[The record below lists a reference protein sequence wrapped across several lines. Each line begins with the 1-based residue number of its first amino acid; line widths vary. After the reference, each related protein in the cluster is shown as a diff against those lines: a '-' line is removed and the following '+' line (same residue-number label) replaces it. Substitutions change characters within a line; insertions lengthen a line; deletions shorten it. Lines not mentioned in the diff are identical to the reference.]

1 MSKLKIETKKHN
13 KFLILFLFIS
23 IMIGILI
30 YKNVNTLLSL
40 IIPGYENNF
49 ICENHKLIAT
59 QVEYEIPA
67 AKNIGKG
74 MILKVERWGNFS
86 YSYSSIGK
94 SIDTNKCE
102 AASAVTPDDEGVIL
116 SINNNLNSGPKRV
129 LTFTIDLRV
138 EADTKSNKPYNAE
151 KVIESLAHRFELIKE
166 TKGKIILRP
175 KAIKPDEDTSYIG
188 GSWVFHKY
196 NNKYYYD
203 SYSFELISI
212 DNGQTWNFSPG
223 MSGIYPTNLKR

>member
-13 KFLILFLFIS
+13 KFKILFLIIS
-23 IMIGILI
+23 VIIGILI

-40 IIPGYENNF
+40 VIPGYKDNF
-49 ICENHKLIAT
+49 ICKKHKLIAT
-59 QVEYEIPA
+59 QIEYEIPA

-86 YSYSSIGK
+86 YSYSSLGK
-94 SIDTNKCE
+94 SVNMNVCE
-102 AASAVTPDDEGVIL
+102 AISAVTPDDEGVIL
-116 SINNNLNSGPKRV
+116 SINNNLNGGPKRV
-129 LTFTIDLRV
+129 FTFNIDLRAEV
-138 EADTKSNKPYNAE
+138 DTKSNKPYDAE

-175 KAIKPDEDTSYIG
+175 KEMKPDEDTSYIG

-203 SYSFELISI
+203 SNSFELISI
-212 DNGQTWNFSPG
+212 DNGETWNFNPVSFKED
-223 MSGIYPTNLKR
+223 YPTNR